1 MIGTKEN
8 LIIAENL
15 KVLMNSFFSK
25 EFEDPKYV
33 APTSDIGF
41 HWVFGKEGNEELVV
55 QLLNA
60 CIDDKEIL
68 SVKRLNTE
76 HVVNAE
82 TTFRFDLYCECS
94 DGSRVIVECQN
105 YNRRRNFLKRA
116 LVYSAMAITDQLRP
130 KLNFDIDKVYF
141 IGLLNYNQFPDSN
154 RAITQVG
161 LFTKGDYQ
169 PVCEDF
175 LQIFVELRK
184 LPAETDGD
192 FSTLFLS
199 AIRDLGRVADSDQRY
214 TDARLDHL
222 KRAAQFS
229 SMSAQ
234 EQEEYKIGMTTEADY
249 IAYMEEQISDAR
261 AEWLAEGEARG
272 RAEGLVEG
280 EAKGEAKAQLE
291 IARNLKSLSMPEDQ
305 IAAATGLSIEEIR
318 QL

>member
-1 MIGTKEN
+1 M
-8 LIIAENL
+8 
-15 KVLMNSFFSK
+15 
-25 EFEDPKYV
+25 
-33 APTSDIGF
+33 
-41 HWVFGKEGNEELVV
+41 

-105 YNRRRNFLKRA
+105 YNRRQNFLKRA
-116 LVYSAMAITDQLRP
+116 LVYSAMAITDQLKP

-161 LFTKGDYQ
+161 FFTKGDYR

-199 AIRDLGRVADSDQRY
+199 AIRDLGRVDDSDQRY
-214 TDARLDHL
+214 TDARLDRL

-261 AEWLAEGEARG
+261 AE
-272 RAEGLVEG
+272 
-280 EAKGEAKAQLE
+280 GEAKAQLE

>member
-1 MIGTKEN
+1 MRITHI
-8 LIIAENL
+8 LI
-15 KVLMNSFFSK
+15 
-25 EFEDPKYV
+25 
-33 APTSDIGF
+33 
-41 HWVFGKEGNEELVV
+41 
-55 QLLNA
+55 
-60 CIDDKEIL
+60 
-68 SVKRLNTE
+68 
-76 HVVNAE
+76 
-82 TTFRFDLYCECS
+82 
-94 DGSRVIVECQN
+94 
-105 YNRRRNFLKRA
+105 
-116 LVYSAMAITDQLRP
+116 
-130 KLNFDIDKVYF
+130 
-141 IGLLNYNQFPDSN
+141 
-154 RAITQVG
+154 
-161 LFTKGDYQ
+161 Q

-214 TDARLDHL
+214 TDARLDRL

-261 AEWLAEGEARG
+261 DEWLAEGK
-272 RAEGLVEG
+272 AEGLAE
-280 EAKGEAKAQLE
+280 GEAKAQLA
-291 IARNLKSLSMPEDQ
+291 IAINLKSLSLPEDQ

>member
-1 MIGTKEN
+1 M
-8 LIIAENL
+8 
-15 KVLMNSFFSK
+15 
-25 EFEDPKYV
+25 
-33 APTSDIGF
+33 
-41 HWVFGKEGNEELVV
+41 

-116 LVYSAMAITDQLRP
+116 LVYSALAITDQLKP
-130 KLNFDIDKVYF
+130 KLDYKIDRVYF
-141 IGLLNYNQFPDSN
+141 IGLLNYNQFPDSK

-161 LFTKGDYQ
+161 LFTKGDYR
-169 PVCEDF
+169 PVCEDY

-184 LPAETDGD
+184 LPAKTDDD

-214 TDARLDHL
+214 TDARLDRL

-261 AEWLAEGEARG
+261 AEWLAEGKAEGLAEGEARG
-272 RAEGLVEG
+272 RAEGKAEG
-280 EAKGEAKAQLE
+280 IAEGEAKAQLA
-291 IARNLKSLSMPEDQ
+291 IARKMKALSLPEDQ

-318 QL
+318 RL

>member
-1 MIGTKEN
+1 
-8 LIIAENL
+8 
-15 KVLMNSFFSK
+15 MNSFFSK

-105 YNRRRNFLKRA
+105 YNRRQNFLKRA

-161 LFTKGDYQ
+161 FFTKGDYR

-214 TDARLDHL
+214 TDARLDRL

-261 AEWLAEGEARG
+261 AEWLAEGKAEGLAEGEAKGEARG
-272 RAEGLVEG
+272 RAEGLAE
-280 EAKGEAKAQLE
+280 GEAKAQLE

>member
-1 MIGTKEN
+1 
-8 LIIAENL
+8 
-15 KVLMNSFFSK
+15 MNSFFSK

-105 YNRRRNFLKRA
+105 YNRRQNFLKRA
-116 LVYSAMAITDQLRP
+116 LVYSAMAITDQLKP
-130 KLNFDIDKVYF
+130 KLDYKIDKVYF
-141 IGLLNYNQFPDSN
+141 IGLLNYNQFPNSK

-199 AIRDLGRVADSDQRY
+199 AIRDLGRVADSY
-214 TDARLDHL
+214 
-222 KRAAQFS
+222 
-229 SMSAQ
+229 
-234 EQEEYKIGMTTEADY
+234 
-249 IAYMEEQISDAR
+249 
-261 AEWLAEGEARG
+261 
-272 RAEGLVEG
+272 
-280 EAKGEAKAQLE
+280 
-291 IARNLKSLSMPEDQ
+291 
-305 IAAATGLSIEEIR
+305 
-318 QL
+318 

>member
-1 MIGTKEN
+1 
-8 LIIAENL
+8 
-15 KVLMNSFFSK
+15 MNSFFNND
-25 EFEDPKYV
+25 FEDPKYV

-105 YNRRRNFLKRA
+105 YNRRQNFLKRA
-116 LVYSAMAITDQLRP
+116 LVYSAMAITDQLKP
-130 KLNFDIDKVYF
+130 KLDYKIDKVYF

-214 TDARLDHL
+214 TDARLDRL

-261 AEWLAEGEARG
+261 AEWLAEGKAEGLAEGEARG
-272 RAEGLVEG
+272 RAEGKAEG
-280 EAKGEAKAQLE
+280 HAEGIAEGEAKAQLA
-291 IARNLKSLSMPEDQ
+291 IAINLKSLSLPEDQ

>member
-1 MIGTKEN
+1 MK
-8 LIIAENL
+8 
-15 KVLMNSFFSK
+15 SFFNND
-25 EFEDPKYV
+25 FENPKYV

-105 YNRRRNFLKRA
+105 YNRRQNFLKRA

-161 LFTKGDYQ
+161 FFTKGDYR

-214 TDARLDHL
+214 TDARLDRL

-261 AEWLAEGEARG
+261 AEGLAEGIAEGEARG
-272 RAEGLVEG
+272 
-280 EAKGEAKAQLE
+280 EARGEAKAQLE

-305 IAAATGLSIEEIR
+305 IAAATGLSIEEIKK
-318 QL
+318 L

>member
-1 MIGTKEN
+1 M
-8 LIIAENL
+8 
-15 KVLMNSFFSK
+15 
-25 EFEDPKYV
+25 
-33 APTSDIGF
+33 
-41 HWVFGKEGNEELVV
+41 

-76 HVVNAE
+76 HVVNAG

-161 LFTKGDYQ
+161 FFTKGDYR

-214 TDARLDHL
+214 TDARLDRL

-261 AEWLAEGEARG
+261 AEWLAEGKAEGLAEGEARG
-272 RAEGLVEG
+272 RAEGKAEG
-280 EAKGEAKAQLE
+280 HAEGIAEGEAKAQLA
-291 IARNLKSLSMPEDQ
+291 IAINLKSLSLPEDQ